1 MDCGVFLLNQ
11 QSDISMLDILNN
23 LYGFIQSA
31 TLWVFSFT
39 FIWIVKGSRESVLS
53 FGWTQSKSEP
63 SATGKGGTA
72 TYSFLLILSF

>member
-31 TLWVFSFT
+31 TLWVFSFA

-53 FGWTQSKSEP
+53 FG
-63 SATGKGGTA
+63 
-72 TYSFLLILSF
+72 